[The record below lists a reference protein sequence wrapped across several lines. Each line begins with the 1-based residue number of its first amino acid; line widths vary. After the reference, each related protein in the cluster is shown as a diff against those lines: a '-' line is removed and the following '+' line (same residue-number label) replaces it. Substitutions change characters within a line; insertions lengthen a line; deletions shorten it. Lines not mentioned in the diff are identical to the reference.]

1 MTTEASSF
9 DPIAARVQ
17 TRVLLR
23 RWLRLLALTLW
34 PAVTA
39 FGIIALLRGFTEV
52 GAWLP
57 AFALI
62 AWIGS
67 TTFWAFRRKPS
78 KYEALA
84 LWDQTQNRSEAFA
97 AAWWFEQLPQKT
109 ALQQRHLEAQ
119 TAHLSTATQQLA
131 KDLPLPLHRW
141 LWVAPAL
148 ALVGIAVSALRPLPA
163 GDLALDEAM
172 KQAAVH
178 EAQQLAQND
187 WQKKKLEGLTAEE
200 TKALDKLK
208 QDVKGSAEDLEKGG
222 AGSARELLSDLE
234 KRARD
239 AEKLAQRLGDD
250 KDSWASDAM
259 IAELRKHADTAD
271 LGDAA
276 ANKNAAQTAKA
287 AQDLATHLKQ
297 PQLPIEARDRLNET
311 LKEVQKVAVPD
322 DRQRSVGTHVL
333 AAGDELAKT
342 NVPAAAAEFEKLA
355 DKMRDQAQRE
365 QTRKEL
371 EKLAQQL
378 RDAGSRIA
386 GQQGG
391 GMQPMQGAS
400 EQAQA
405 QQAAQMQGQNSQAQQ
420 ALQPPGLNQQGQS
433 QQMLMQQPQQGN
445 GTGQQQ
451 QMSVAQGQPQN
462 GQQGQ
467 QGQGNQN
474 RPMLLAPIPGAK
486 ADQQPSAII
495 MAPNLPQDT
504 NNAAT
509 MAGPGG
515 PSPGAGKAKL
525 DAAKTAQTKADGS
538 SVVTAKSGSEGAS
551 STRSIDGGI
560 KQESATRTAQETSVD
575 FINEQEAALDDA
587 ALPPQRREQVRRYFG
602 ELRKRFEQK

>member
-1 MTTEASSF
+1 MTTEALSF

-23 RWLRLLALTLW
+23 RWLGLLALTLW
-34 PAVTA
+34 PAVVVFMVVA
-39 FGIIALLRGFTEV
+39 VLRWFTEV

-57 AFALI
+57 GLALI
-62 AWIGS
+62 AWLGG
-67 TTFWAFRRKPS
+67 TAFWGFRRKPG

-109 ALQQRHLEAQ
+109 VLQQRHLEAQ
-119 TAHLSTATQQLA
+119 AAHLGAATQQLA
-131 KDLPLPLHRW
+131 TDLPLPLHRW
-141 LWVAPAL
+141 LWVAPVL
-148 ALVGIAVSALRPLPA
+148 ALIGMAASTFRPLPV
-163 GDLALDEAM
+163 GDMALDEAM
-172 KQAAVH
+172 KQAAAH

-187 WQKKKLEGLTAEE
+187 WQKKKMEGLTAEE
-200 TKALDKLK
+200 AKALDKLK
-208 QDVKGSAEDLEKGG
+208 QDLKGSAEDLEKGG
-222 AGSARELLSDLE
+222 AGTARELLSDLE

-250 KDSWASDAM
+250 KDAWASDAI

-276 ANKNAAQTAKA
+276 ANKNATQTAKA

-297 PQLPIEARDRLNET
+297 SQLPIEARDRLNET
-311 LKEVQKVAVPD
+311 LKEVQKVAVPE

-342 NVPAAAAEFEKLA
+342 NVPAAASEFEKLA

-391 GMQPMQGAS
+391 GMKPMQSAG
-400 EQAQA
+400 EQAQT
-405 QQAAQMQGQNSQAQQ
+405 QQGAQMQGQNGQAQQ
-420 ALQPPGLNQQGQS
+420 ALQPPGLNQQSQP
-433 QQMLMQQPQQGN
+433 QQMMMQQPQQGT

-474 RPMLLAPIPGAK
+474 RPTLFAPIPGAK
-486 ADQQPSAII
+486 ADQQPSAMI
-495 MAPNLPQDT
+495 MAPNLPQDPS
-504 NNAAT
+504 NATT

-525 DAAKTAQTKADGS
+525 DAGKTAQTKADGS
-538 SVVTAKSGSEGAS
+538 SVVNAKSGNEGAS
-551 STRSIDGGI
+551 STRSIDGGV
-560 KQESATRTAQETSVD
+560 KQESAARTAQETSVD

-602 ELRKRFEQK
+602 ELRKRFETK